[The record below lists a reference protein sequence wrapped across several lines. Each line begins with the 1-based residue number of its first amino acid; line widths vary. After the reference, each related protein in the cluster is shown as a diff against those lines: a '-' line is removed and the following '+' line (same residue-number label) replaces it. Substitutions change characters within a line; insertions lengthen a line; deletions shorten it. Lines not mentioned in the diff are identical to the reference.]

1 MVLSTYV
8 HHLYE
13 LGTTI
18 NPILQ
23 KRDEVTRPRSQLE
36 NSKTSFQAAVCLIPR
51 LLEVP
56 GCLGTVCALQRNHRA
71 EEDFCP
77 CARAIPISPSLFLPQ
92 ALLGLREPIRVE
104 GR

>member
-13 LGTTI
+13 LDTTI

-71 EEDFCP
+71 EKDFCP
-77 CARAIPISPSLFLPQ
+77 HARAVLRSPSLFLPQ
-92 ALLGLREPIRVE
+92 VLLGLM
-104 GR
+104 GTHQG